1 MTMRPPGRIVWGVLL
16 PTFSD
21 ADLQRELEVA
31 LAGACW
37 AAADLGE
44 LAATAARIVDGDA
57 DGWVLEWTA
66 TAGAAWADAN
76 AADRAGRR
84 AGARG
89 HYLRAATSYATA
101 LAAVARSSEPERRLD
116 LWRRQ
121 RTCWDRAVARF
132 DPPAQRLAL
141 PYEDTTLPGYFF
153 PAPDAAPGARRA
165 TVIVSHGGDGPTS
178 QALALGG
185 AAAARHGY
193 HWMTFDSPGREA
205 ALVEQGLAPRADAE
219 AVLTPVVDALL
230 ARRDVDAARLAVI
243 GIGEAGYAVP
253 RALAVEHRLAAAVVE
268 PGVVDVSAR
277 WLAALPAPMRDLL
290 RRGDRAAFERELH
303 LAELFSPGIAAR
315 LQRLGAPYGL
325 SDGDGGAMRLYD
337 ALSAFRLGEEVAQ
350 ITTPLLI
357 TDPDDEPFWPGQSR
371 QLFDRL
377 PGPKR
382 ILGLHARDRTSAAG
396 ISLAAAERDSQIFDW
411 LDAHLSSA
419 APQMQ

>member
-1 MTMRPPGRIVWGVLL
+1 MRPSGRIVRDVFF

-31 LAGACW
+31 LTGGCW
-37 AAADLGE
+37 GAADLGE
-44 LAATAARIVDGDA
+44 LAATAARIADGDA

-66 TAGAAWADAN
+66 VAGAAWADAN

-89 HYLRAATSYATA
+89 HYLRAATFYATA

-121 RTCWDRAVARF
+121 RTCWDRAVARS
-132 DPPAQRLAL
+132 DPPAQWLAL
-141 PYEDTTLPGYFF
+141 PYEDTSLPGCFF
-153 PAPDAAPGARRA
+153 PAPDAAPGERRA

-185 AAAARHGY
+185 AAAAQRGH

-205 ALVEQGLAPRADAE
+205 ALVEQGLALRADAE
-219 AVLTPVVDALL
+219 AVLTPVIDALV
-230 ARRDVDAARLAVI
+230 ARDDVDPARLALI

-253 RALAVEHRLAAAVVE
+253 RALAFEHRLAAAAAD

-277 WLAALPAPMRDLL
+277 WLATLPAPLADLL

-303 LAELFSPGIAAR
+303 LAELFSPTITTR
-315 LQRLGAPYGL
+315 LQLRGAAFGL
-325 SDGDGGAMRLYD
+325 PEGGAASRLYD
-337 ALSAFRLGEEVAQ
+337 ALTAFRLGDEVAQ

-357 TDPDDEPFWPGQSR
+357 TDPEREPFWPGQSQ

-382 ILGLHARDRTSAAG
+382 LVGLHAADRTSAAG
-396 ISLAAAERDSQIFDW
+396 ISRAAAQRDSHIFDW

-419 APQMQ
+419 AP

>member
-1 MTMRPPGRIVWGVLL
+1 VLL
-16 PTFSD
+16 ATFTD
-21 ADLQRELEVA
+21 ADLQREFELA
-31 LAGACW
+31 LGGASYG
-37 AAADLGE
+37 AADVGE
-44 LAATAARIVDGDA
+44 LATTAARIADGDA

-76 AADRAGRR
+76 VADRAGRR
-84 AGARG
+84 GAARDD
-89 HYLRAATSYATA
+89 YLRAATYYATA
-101 LAAVARSSEPERRLD
+101 LPGVARSSEPERWLD

-121 RTCWDRAVARF
+121 RICWDRAVARF

-153 PAPDAAPGARRA
+153 LAPDAAPGERRA

-185 AAAARHGY
+185 AAAAQHGY
-193 HWMTFDSPGREA
+193 HWMTFDAPGQEA
-205 ALVEQGLAPRADAE
+205 ALVEQQLPSRADAE
-219 AVLTPVVDALL
+219 AVLTPVIDALV
-230 ARRDVDAARLAVI
+230 ARDDVDPVRLAVL
-243 GIGEAGYAVP
+243 GIGEAGYWVP
-253 RALAVEHRLAAAVVE
+253 RALAFEHRLAAAVAD

-277 WLAALPAPMRDLL
+277 WLATLPSPLRDLL

-303 LAELFSPGIAAR
+303 LAELFSPAIGVAA
-315 LQRLGAPYGL
+315 
-325 SDGDGGAMRLYD
+325 RLYD
-337 ALSAFRLGEEVAQ
+337 ALRAFRLGDEVAQ

-371 QLFDRL
+371 ELFDRL

-382 ILGLHARDRTSAAG
+382 LVSLRAGDRTSATGVLMAAG
-396 ISLAAAERDSQIFDW
+396 QRDRHIFDW
-411 LDAHLSSA
+411 LDTHLSSR